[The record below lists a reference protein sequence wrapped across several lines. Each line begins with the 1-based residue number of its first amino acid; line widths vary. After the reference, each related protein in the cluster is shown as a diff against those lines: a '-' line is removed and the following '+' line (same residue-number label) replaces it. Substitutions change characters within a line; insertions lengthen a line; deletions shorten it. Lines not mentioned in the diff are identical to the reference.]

1 MTNSK
6 LSKLYL
12 ITPEAFN
19 RLSKTPEK
27 KSLHR
32 KINNSKKNIDS
43 LHILKNLQRQKVL
56 SNIIMKNKYDT
67 DNFKNLENILSEL
80 TSKIKLNK
88 KLRNDPTS
96 TQAKKLIDFGTQ
108 TELINMNN
116 EETQTDWDDDD
127 DEIVEVKNQET
138 QTNRDEANK
147 LTEEEEESLI
157 LTPTKTGW
165 PAPFVFSGRKQPK
178 LSKRFASPMIQK
190 LRKIKI
196 ADDGK
201 IVSSYSQ
208 SPLTQAQAK
217 RRKRIDAIKMMKSS
231 KITGS
236 RKAKQAAMLKMQE
249 LLKWKP
255 I

>member
-1 MTNSK
+1 MN
-6 LSKLYL
+6 
-12 ITPEAFN
+12 
-19 RLSKTPEK
+19 
-27 KSLHR
+27 
-32 KINNSKKNIDS
+32 KNG
-43 LHILKNLQRQKVL
+43 
-56 SNIIMKNKYDT
+56 T
-67 DNFKNLENILSEL
+67 DNFKHLLNILSEL
-80 TSKIKLNK
+80 TSKLKPNK
-88 KLRNDPTS
+88 KLRNDLTS
-96 TQAKKLIDFGTQ
+96 TQTKKLTDFGTQ
-108 TELINMNN
+108 SELINKNN

-127 DEIVEVKNQET
+127 EIVEVKNQDT